1 MATTACCLVVGLGLD
16 LASGYAH
23 AFILLSAVIVTL
35 PIFLLSLVR
44 YRRLKGIVVGT
55 VVNLLN
61 SSSLISI

>member
-23 AFILLSAVIVTL
+23 AFILLSAVIVTV
-35 PIFLLSLVR
+35 FLLSLVR